1 MPDIY
6 RSYVPFFLIIIC
18 VSLPSIVYSGIL
30 RCKVE
35 DNKGNLV
42 ADAVVSAMQISA
54 NINKTNKPK
63 KAVIDQVDKEFVEHV
78 TVIQVGTAISFPNND
93 KIRHHV
99 YSFSPAKKFEIPLYP
114 PGTAPGKPIVFDKP
128 GVAVLGC
135 NIHDWM
141 KAYVCVLETPFFAKT
156 NTKGMASI
164 TDLPPGEYEVHVWH
178 PIIKESSNATKQQ
191 VTIDKVDNK
200 EIEFTIVKRRVF
212 RPMRAPKLSGG
223 IYR

>member
-1 MPDIY
+1 MSYIY
-6 RSYVPFFLIIIC
+6 RSYVTLFLIIIC
-18 VSLPSIVYSGIL
+18 ISLPSNVYSGIL
-30 RCKVE
+30 KCKVK
-35 DNKGNLV
+35 DNKGNIV
-42 ADAVVSAMQISA
+42 ADAVVSAILISA
-54 NINKTNKPK
+54 NNKTNKPK
-63 KAVIDQVDKEFVEHV
+63 KAIIDQVDKEFVEYV
-78 TVIQVGTAISFPNND
+78 TAVQVGTVVSFPNND

-114 PGTAPGKPIVFDKP
+114 PGMAPGKPIVFDEP

-141 KAYVCVLETPFFAKT
+141 KAYVCILETPYFAKT

-178 PIIKESSNATKQQ
+178 PTIKKSSKSTKQQ
-191 VTIDKVDNK
+191 VTIDKVNTK
-200 EIEFTIVKRRVF
+200 EIEFAIKKRRVF

-223 IYR
+223 TYR